1 MAPFRNVYFQD
12 FNKIC
17 QKYPDFFFF
26 KLFCQ
31 WSLSLVSNQRLETK
45 IKKKTGG
52 GDGVMI
58 RAERV
63 LHLISHQAFCSAA
76 LYLL

>member
-1 MAPFRNVYFQD
+1 MAQFRNIYFQE

-17 QKYPDFFFF
+17 QKIFL
-26 KLFCQ
+26 KTLFCQ
-31 WSLSLVSNQRLETK
+31 WSLSLVSDQRLETK
-45 IKKKTGG
+45 IKKKIDG

-58 RAERV
+58 CAECG